1 MNKKITV
8 LLLCLL
14 LLCSLS
20 SCNRAAIATERE
32 ESGGTGYGVS
42 QKSAVTMQDLYGLR
56 PGTDRAEVTAA
67 LGSPQTYIIA
77 ENNTDT
83 YRLQDGGTLV
93 LTYSDRDEIKTAV
106 FTDTA
111 GAKQDLFGYLNS
123 LGIIKNYVA
132 SGEPETEQQPQEDQP
147 NIPKEPEVTV
157 PTEDSG
163 YFSNK
168 RYSYELA
175 EQVLRL
181 GIDRATVVSAWGKP
195 NSFSSV
201 TFTKDSYIVDVY
213 AMDDGSTLY
222 LDYGYNREKLRA
234 VQQVKGS
241 AAANYMGTWGQEDKP
256 SGYIRY
262 TRNQQ
267 VFKTL
272 KKNTKPSEIYRRFGE
287 PDWLEGNGTRY
298 RDAYQLLNGSILY
311 LDFGPGHNSL
321 TAAVLEKTNGT
332 VVNYTLD

>member
-1 MNKKITV
+1 MKKKITA

-14 LLCSLS
+14 LLCCVN
-20 SCNRAAIATERE
+20 SCKSAPVAAKRE

-42 QKSAVTMQDLYGLR
+42 QKSALTLQDLYVLR
-56 PGTDRAEVTAA
+56 PGTDRTEVQNA
-67 LGSPQTYIIA
+67 LGSPQTHVIA

-83 YRLQDGGTLV
+83 YRLQDGETLV
-93 LTYSDRDEIKTAV
+93 LTYSDRDEIKTAEL
-106 FTDTA
+106 TDTA

-123 LGIIKNYVA
+123 LGILKNY
-132 SGEPETEQQPQEDQP
+132 STSEKTELQENEEQPQTPQG
-147 NIPKEPEVTV
+147 NEPEVTV
-157 PTEDSG
+157 PNEESG
-163 YFSNK
+163 YFSVK

-175 EQVLRL
+175 DQVLQL
-181 GIDRATVVSAWGKP
+181 GIERETVVSALGKP

-201 TFTKDSYIVDVY
+201 AFTKDSYIIDVY

-222 LDYGYNREKLRA
+222 LDYGYTREKLRA
-234 VQQVKGS
+234 VQQAKGS
-241 AAANYMGTWGQEDKP
+241 TTANYMGTWGQEEKP

-267 VFKTL
+267 VFNTL
-272 KKNTKPSEIYRRFGE
+272 KKNAKPSEIYRRFGE
-287 PDWLEGNGTRY
+287 PDWLEGKETRY
-298 RDAYQLLNGSILY
+298 RDAYQLLNGSVLY
-311 LDFGPGHNSL
+311 LDFGPNHNSL